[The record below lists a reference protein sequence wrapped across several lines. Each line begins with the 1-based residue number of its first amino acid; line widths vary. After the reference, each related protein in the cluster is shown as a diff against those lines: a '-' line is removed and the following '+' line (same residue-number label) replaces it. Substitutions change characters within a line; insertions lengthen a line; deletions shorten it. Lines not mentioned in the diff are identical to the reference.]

1 MASNYY
7 HDLGLK
13 PGATKTE
20 IKSAYRKLV
29 LQHHPDRSSAPES
42 KAIFLRVREANEVLA
57 DPEAKR
63 RYDEQLETIAR
74 RDREAAEK
82 KAAAVKREAE
92 ATRIRE
98 ERKATP
104 SGASV
109 AEEIVRLQTFYGNG
123 RHNEAEKLAHAI
135 LQVDPRQA
143 VPYAV
148 LADIL
153 RGRGYMN
160 EAGKMYAYAA
170 QMDPRNP
177 IYQRRYEQLLN
188 SSQVVSRHGNMSL
201 EAVEKQMAAP
211 VVGAGFVVAAG
222 LVVAFSPEH
231 AIATSI
237 PWISSW
243 TTGLIMMLFLAGV
256 SVGASLA
263 VGNLLDRFS
272 MASSSAGGRSS
283 PTAILGLV
291 AIVNFWVSALLY
303 VMIAIGLRAFNFS
316 TTRLM
321 IGVAGATLLL
331 TLASLPSHSIQPAQ
345 AFLWGGNITYIG
357 GLVGWMTVDA
367 LRSGN

>member
-1 MASNYY
+1 MARNYY
-7 HDLGLK
+7 DDLGLK
-13 PGATKTE
+13 PGASKAE

-29 LQHHPDRSSAPES
+29 LQHHPDRSSNPDS
-42 KAIFLRVREANEVLA
+42 KAIFLRVREANEVLS

-63 RYDEQLETIAR
+63 RYDDQLESIAR
-74 RDREAAEK
+74 REREAAERAV
-82 KAAAVKREAE
+82 AANKRDAE
-92 ATRIRE
+92 AKRIRE
-98 ERKATP
+98 ERKSTP
-104 SGASV
+104 SGATVS
-109 AEEIVRLQTFYGNG
+109 EEVVRLQTLYGNG

-135 LQVDPRQA
+135 LQLDPRQA
-143 VPYAV
+143 IPYAV

-170 QMDPRNP
+170 QMDPKNP
-177 IYQRRYEQLLN
+177 VYQRRYEQLLN
-188 SSQVVSRHGNMSL
+188 SSKVVSRHGNMKL
-201 EAVEKQMAAP
+201 EAVEQQMTAP
-211 VVGAGFVVAAG
+211 AVGAGFVLIAG

-231 AIATSI
+231 AVATSV

-243 TTGLIMMLFLAGV
+243 TTGLIMMLFLSGV

-263 VGNLLDRFS
+263 VGNFLDRFAL
-272 MASSSAGGRSS
+272 ASSTAGGRSS

-331 TLASLPSHSIQPAQ
+331 TLASVVSHSVVPGQ

-367 LRSGN
+367 LRSEN